1 MNKKFY
7 FLMAGEATSN
17 VGNNLFDIAI
27 MWYLYKVTNSPSLIS
42 GVTGLF
48 NLLVLLNLFTGVVS
62 DKHSKTVV
70 MLVVDFFQITVMLIA
85 GWVYSLF
92 SVSFWMIVLVSFLS
106 KAAGCFFAPAE
117 DTLIPEL
124 VTEDSLT
131 KANGIN
137 QGVTTLSGMT
147 GMLVGSTLISL
158 ISIADFAFL
167 NAVSFF
173 ISLVCLLI
181 VQRGY
186 TDTALR
192 EQRSQGS
199 SAWYDGIAYIKDNR
213 VLRVIVF
220 TGLLLNFCLGPV
232 MSLTVV
238 WVKGILK
245 GTAMDYSIAQIALM
259 VGVILGSIGA
269 SVVKKGLKQ
278 KMIVSFLSLSL
289 IVVAMALLKNM
300 ITYFILRILIG
311 FFAGII
317 NVSIFTSLQT
327 NTPSRL
333 LGRVSGAL
341 LAGTNLFLPLGMLVG
356 GALVNFVGV
365 AVVFMVGG
373 GLSLLS
379 LPVIFR
385 M

>member
-1 MNKKFY
+1 
-7 FLMAGEATSN
+7 MAGEATSN

>member
-1 MNKKFY
+1 
-7 FLMAGEATSN
+7 MAGEATSN

-137 QGVTTLSGMT
+137 QGVTTLSGMI

-341 LAGTNLFLPLGMLVG
+341 LAGTNLFLQLGMLVG